1 MENIEA
7 KQNRMGNGIH
17 EESRKRKVEK
27 AAGKSILAALVLLV
41 VVFGRHPVVGE
52 SMEPSY
58 HDGQTVFTV
67 RELFRPSKGDVVVA
81 YSSDLSELLIKR
93 VAAGPGDTLE
103 ITADGRVYV
112 NGDEYTYGV
121 GSGISQSMDT
131 MQPTEDGGY
140 QIEIGK
146 GQYFLMGDNREH
158 SADSRHLGTF
168 SRWELIEKV
177 IGAR

>member
-1 MENIEA
+1 MGIVDG
-7 KQNRMGNGIH
+7 KQIQTEKNAPA
-17 EESRKRKVEK
+17 ETRKRKVEK

-67 RELFRPSKGDVVVA
+67 RELFRPSRGDVVVA

-93 VAAGPGDTLE
+93 VAACPGDTLE
-103 ITADGRVYV
+103 ITADGRVFV
-112 NGDEYTYGV
+112 NGEEYSYGI
-121 GSGISQSMDT
+121 GSGISESMNA
-131 MQPTEDGGY
+131 MQATEDGGY
-140 QIEIGK
+140 QIEVGK

-158 SADSRHLGTF
+158 SGDSRHLGTF

>member
-1 MENIEA
+1 MEKIDA
-7 KQNRMGNGIH
+7 KQIQTGSGIH
-17 EESRKRKVEK
+17 EDTRKRKVEK

-52 SMEPSY
+52 SMEPLY

-67 RELFRPSKGDVVVA
+67 RELFRPSRGDVVVA

-103 ITADGRVYV
+103 VTADGRVFV

-121 GSGISQSMDT
+121 GSGISESMDA
-131 MQPTEDGGY
+131 MQATKDGGY
-140 QIEIGK
+140 QIEVGK

-158 SADSRHLGTF
+158 SGDSRHLGTF

-177 IGAR
+177 LWAR